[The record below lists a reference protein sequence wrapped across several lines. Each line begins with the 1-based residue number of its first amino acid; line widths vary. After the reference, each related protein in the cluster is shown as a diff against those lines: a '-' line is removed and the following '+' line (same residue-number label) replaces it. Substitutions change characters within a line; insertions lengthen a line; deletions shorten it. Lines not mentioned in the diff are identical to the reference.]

1 MFDLIFLK
9 WPKRVREGKVV
20 GVWGLAE
27 RENRGNKG
35 FEKIGRKIKLVK
47 RIDTRYQF
55 FIRKRVEKIH

>member
-1 MFDLIFLK
+1 MAEK
-9 WPKRVREGKVV
+9 SGGRGV
-20 GVWGLAE
+20 GGLAE

-55 FIRKRVEKIH
+55 FIRKRVKKIH

>member
-55 FIRKRVEKIH
+55 L